1 MSQQVSSHF
10 KPATEKT
17 RFGLWQAKETLLPIM
32 ADYSPLLE
40 AELGN
45 SSSAVTPTTNND
57 GIPDPP
63 ESGLSDAEAQRL
75 LEIYGKSSFYPSVL
89 LSNHQQKQ
97 LHRHHHVRRCLCPL
111 LALHSLARFPHHSSN
126 PPCFFFLILSY
137 FCFRQLLSFPQTTGY
152 NELASKEPTPIMDFL
167 KNFWG
172 PMPIMIWIAIIVELI
187 PKPEADHVD
196 RPSWADFAVLL
207 CLQIVNGVVGWYEH
221 KKAGDAVAAL
231 KNSLSPKANVK
242 RNGQWLSIPGR
253 DLVPGDL
260 VSLAIGG
267 SVPADCRVLGPK
279 CIYCDQAA
287 LTGESLPCKIDIGES
302 AKMGSTVA
310 TGECDAVVTGTGDKT
325 FFGKTAKLIAGVE
338 DIGHFEKILYKIT
351 AALLLLSLLLT
362 GIIMGV
368 LISTN
373 VNFLEVLAIC
383 VVLLVA
389 SIPIAMNV
397 VCTSTMAI
405 GKLTPHVY
413 TQHCPMY

>member
-1 MSQQVSSHF
+1 
-10 KPATEKT
+10 
-17 RFGLWQAKETLLPIM
+17 
-32 ADYSPLLE
+32 
-40 AELGN
+40 
-45 SSSAVTPTTNND
+45 
-57 GIPDPP
+57 
-63 ESGLSDAEAQRL
+63 
-75 LEIYGKSSFYPSVL
+75 
-89 LSNHQQKQ
+89 
-97 LHRHHHVRRCLCPL
+97 
-111 LALHSLARFPHHSSN
+111 
-126 PPCFFFLILSY
+126 
-137 FCFRQLLSFPQTTGY
+137 
-152 NELASKEPTPIMDFL
+152 MDFL

-253 DLVPGDL
+253 ELVPGDL

-405 GKLTPHVY
+405 GKLTPRVY
-413 TQHCPMY
+413 VVYSTLFNVLIL